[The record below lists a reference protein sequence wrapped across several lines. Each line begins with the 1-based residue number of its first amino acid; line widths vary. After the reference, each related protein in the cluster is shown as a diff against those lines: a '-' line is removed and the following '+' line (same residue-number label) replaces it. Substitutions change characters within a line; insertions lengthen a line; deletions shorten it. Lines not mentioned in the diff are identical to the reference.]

1 MKKVLRIFFIVL
13 VVGGLGATLYF
24 LFEKNKQAP
33 VVYNTKTAE
42 ITTIIK
48 KTVATGSIIPRQEIL
63 IKPMISG
70 IVSKVFVEAGDYVNK
85 GDILAKIRVVPNMVA
100 LNNAENRVNRAKI
113 EVENSKIDYDRN
125 KTLYDQK
132 VISDATFQPVKLRM
146 RTADEELESAIN
158 NLAIVK
164 EGVSNT
170 GKSSSNTLVRST
182 IAGMVLDVPIKMGN
196 SVIESNNFNDGTTI
210 ANIADMSDMIFE
222 GKVDESEVGKLN
234 EGMTLILN
242 IGAIDTD
249 EFEARLEYIAPK
261 GVEEN
266 GAIQFLVKAAVTLK
280 ADQFVRAGYS
290 ATADVVL
297 DRRDS
302 VLAIEESLLQFEDD
316 TAFIEIEVGDQE
328 FERREI
334 ELGLSDGINVEV
346 LEGVTEE
353 DKIKEWNMP
362 EAG

>member
-13 VVGGLGATLYF
+13 IIGLLGGTLYF
-24 LFEKNKQAP
+24 LFEKNKKAP
-33 VVYNTKTAE
+33 LEYNTKTAE
-42 ITTIIK
+42 ITSIIK

-70 IVSKVFVEAGDYVNK
+70 IVSEVYVEAGEYVK
-85 GDILAKIRVVPNMVA
+85 SGDILAKIRVVPNMVS
-100 LNNAENRVNRAKI
+100 LNNAENRLNRAKI
-113 EVENSKIDYDRN
+113 EVEQAKIDFERN
-125 KTLYDQK
+125 KNLYDQK
-132 VISDATFQPVKLRM
+132 VISDATFQPIKLRM
-146 RTADEELESAIN
+146 RSANEELEAALN

-170 GKSSSNTLVRST
+170 GKSSSNTLIRST
-182 IAGMVLDVPIKMGN
+182 ISGMVLDVPVKVGN

-210 ANIADMSDMIFE
+210 ANIADMTDMIFE
-222 GKVDESEVGKLN
+222 GKVDESEVGKLK

-242 IGAIDTD
+242 IGAIDS
-249 EFEARLEYIAPK
+249 EKFEAELEYVAPK

-280 ADQFVRAGYS
+280 QDQFVRAGYS

-302 VLAIEESLLQFEDD
+302 VLAIEESLLQFENDS
-316 TAFIEIEVGDQE
+316 AYIEVEIGEQE

-334 ELGLSDGINVEV
+334 KLGLSDGIKVEV
-346 LEGVTEE
+346 LEGVGEE

-362 EAG
+362 IKS